1 MDVFAQLRE
10 FRQATYQ
17 CLCRAKD
24 ATFELI
30 DAILLTRNAYSLVL
44 GSNASKK
51 DAIAS
56 RNNEYYSLRCG
67 NIMVPVA
74 AILSLNRHD
83 LSKLIGSYQFLM

>member
-1 MDVFAQLRE
+1 MD
-10 FRQATYQ
+10 FRQY
-17 CLCRAKD
+17 
-24 ATFELI
+24 
-30 DAILLTRNAYSLVL
+30 Y

-74 AILSLNRHD
+74 AILWVNRH
-83 LSKLIGSYQFLM
+83 FLMLSNISPTVSSLYLPQVDVSFAAS